1 MAAAVRGGWTG
12 TLVSTRVGA
21 MLTAARFE
29 DKTRAE
35 KFGHDVAKPL
45 KAELAA
51 ATVRKFGADRRP
63 FKNKTV
69 KANYGYEIET
79 TPFAVVF
86 ELRPGPIWAFG
97 EYGAA
102 PHLIGA
108 PRGARSGARIAREQR
123 RKDYKTSGGKRAIK
137 APGYAH
143 PVQGPIYHP
152 GTKYWGAIAYA
163 FKVVRDAQG
172 DATATAWRTYMA
184 RAFEDA

>member
-1 MAAAVRGGWTG
+1 MAAATSGGWTG

-21 MLTAARFE
+21 MLHAARFE
-29 DKTRAE
+29 DKPRAE

-45 KAELAA
+45 KAQLAS
-51 ATVRKFGADRRP
+51 ATAKKFGADRRP
-63 FKNKTV
+63 FKNKSV
-69 KANYGYEIET
+69 KAGFGYEIET

-97 EYGAA
+97 EYGAK

-108 PRGARSGARIAREQR
+108 PKGARSGSQIARKQKR
-123 RKDYKTSGGKRAIK
+123 TGYKTSGGKKAIK

-152 GTKYWGAIAYA
+152 GTGYWGAIAYA
-163 FKVVRDAQG
+163 FKVVRDAQE
-172 DATATAWRTYMA
+172 DATATAWRTYMV